1 MGFLLYGTVAEWLGR
16 ALQKLIHW
24 FDSSRC
30 LKKKNDMEDKII
42 LTGEFKSSKDR
53 FRPKTN
59 EINTNLNWGRF
70 LNKLLSTKKVKKRK
84 L

>member
-1 MGFLLYGTVAEWLGR
+1 VP
-16 ALQKLIHW
+16 Q
-24 FDSSRC
+24 
-30 LKKKNDMEDKII
+30 KKNDMEDKII